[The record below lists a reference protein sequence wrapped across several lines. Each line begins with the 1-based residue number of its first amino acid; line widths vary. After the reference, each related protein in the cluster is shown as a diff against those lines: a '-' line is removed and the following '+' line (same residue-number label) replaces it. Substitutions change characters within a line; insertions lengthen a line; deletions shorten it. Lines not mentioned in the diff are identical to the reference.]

1 MSVVNDLTIIQ
12 LFVVCIFE
20 SKEMDNETAG
30 VGIDIT
36 IIRAG
41 TSH

>member
-1 MSVVNDLTIIQ
+1 MNVVDDLTTIQ

-20 SKEMDNETAG
+20 SKEMDNETAS
-30 VGIDIT
+30 VGIDVT